1 MAASSATS
9 AAALEASSSSS
20 SSSSSSAPPGWSR
33 VELAHA
39 LRSAA
44 PSLRTPYGAGR
55 LVALRATS
63 PESAVVQLS
72 FGTAFLAVSRA
83 ALGPP
88 PARFAPGTR
97 VDTAPFGKGVVER
110 CRVSAER
117 IDYEVRLV
125 ECRLSEGREA
135 VAFLQP
141 ERVAGPRVALL
152 FAEASADAAGA
163 RARGNELFRAK
174 DFYGA
179 AAAYGRATE
188 VIGEAAVDLSES
200 QKDTLRDEV
209 SKALANTAQCFLSRA
224 APDNARAAA
233 ACRDA
238 LAIAASVRG
247 APHASAAEAEAHKVA
262 LQAFSSKVRYR
273 LGVALMG
280 LSEWK
285 LAIAELSHPVH
296 TEGIPGSP
304 RPARVDPVIGTKLTE
319 ARKRLA
325 EQQAHDKKRWAYAL
339 SHLSDDAAGGGADA
353 GAGTG
358 TGAGAGA
365 TAAGS
370 ASPTTKKLDMSSP
383 LGSAAA
389 AGAASAP
396 RPSASAGAA
405 SPLGAGGLAP
415 FFGASP
421 TPASPLRRAGSS
433 PAPAAAAAAASPLQE
448 PSGAAKPPRLSMG
461 QLKDSVAAA
470 QARTAPVRGGGAGG
484 DATAEQEQEQE
495 PEEATSWGTYALY
508 GGLAVGALAIG
519 ALAISALRRGGGGS
533 GAGGAAAAAAKV
545 VATRK

>member
-1 MAASSATS
+1 VLRWELVLVASLRSRLERAAP
-9 AAALEASSSSS
+9 AAA
-20 SSSSSSAPPGWSR
+20 
-33 VELAHA
+33 
-39 LRSAA
+39 AA
-44 PSLRTPYGAGR
+44 A
-55 LVALRATS
+55 ATAAA
-63 PESAVVQLS
+63 ETAVVQLS
-72 FGTAFLAVSRA
+72 FGTAFLAASRA

-110 CRVSAER
+110 LRASAER

-152 FAEASADAAGA
+152 FSEASADAAGA
-163 RARGNELFRAK
+163 RLRGNELFRAK
-174 DFYGA
+174 DFDGA

-188 VIGEAAVDLSES
+188 VIGEAAVGLSEA

-247 APHASAAEAEAHKVA
+247 APHASAAEAEAHKAA

-285 LAIAELSHPVH
+285 QAIAELSHPVH

-304 RPARVDPVIGTKLTE
+304 RPARVDPAIGPRLTE

-325 EQQAHDKKRWAYAL
+325 EQQALDKKRWAYAP
-339 SHLSDDAAGGGADA
+339 DEARF
-353 GAGTG
+353 
-358 TGAGAGA
+358 
-365 TAAGS
+365 
-370 ASPTTKKLDMSSP
+370 
-383 LGSAAA
+383 
-389 AGAASAP
+389 AP
-396 RPSASAGAA
+396 
-405 SPLGAGGLAP
+405 
-415 FFGASP
+415 
-421 TPASPLRRAGSS
+421 PLRRC
-433 PAPAAAAAAASPLQE
+433 
-448 PSGAAKPPRLSMG
+448 GAAT
-461 QLKDSVAAA
+461 
-470 QARTAPVRGGGAGG
+470 AR
-484 DATAEQEQEQE
+484 
-495 PEEATSWGTYALY
+495 
-508 GGLAVGALAIG
+508 
-519 ALAISALRRGGGGS
+519 
-533 GAGGAAAAAAKV
+533 
-545 VATRK
+545 